1 MSPHVIYPVQQ
12 SGEATIALPL
22 KNLSEFNPTEAR
34 PTRRA
39 PAGFAPVAIG
49 LALFHLVAIP
59 VSNASLNPARLTASA
74 LFGGAEAMQSL

>member
-22 KNLSEFNPTEAR
+22 RNLSEFNLTEAR

-59 VSNASLNPARLTASA
+59 VSNASRSTRRV
-74 LFGGAEAMQSL
+74 